1 MPPEHPGPSGRRS
14 PGDAA
19 VFRGRGKVR
28 RRKGRGTYQGLER
41 GKFNDQLASIL
52 QERHRH
58 KYLDLEHNS
67 ESLGQEIVSNEHHIR
82 TLWL

>member
-1 MPPEHPGPSGRRS
+1 MPAEHPGPSGRRS

-41 GKFNDQLASIL
+41 GKFNDL
-52 QERHRH
+52 
-58 KYLDLEHNS
+58 
-67 ESLGQEIVSNEHHIR
+67 
-82 TLWL
+82 

>member
-28 RRKGRGTYQGLER
+28 RNGQETYQGKL
-41 GKFNDQLASIL
+41 NDL
-52 QERHRH
+52 QPI
-58 KYLDLEHNS
+58 
-67 ESLGQEIVSNEHHIR
+67 SLISAR
-82 TLWL
+82 KTPS